1 MKALF
6 LSLLFLIPNLLSA
19 QVYTR
24 NYEVK
29 SSDKRVGEVTA
40 VKHAD
45 GELVQYDIT
54 SDVYMT
60 LIFQIHV
67 SYKVQA
73 NFKDGVLVSSSATV
87 YLNEKVQNQVD
98 VLRTGDHYTVTKDG
112 HKTRIYGDIKFSS
125 AKLYFSRPDDVKKVF
140 SETGGEIKD
149 LVKTSDGK
157 FRLKNPEKESEV
169 NTYKYSSDQGLHSVK
184 IERSLF
190 PDIEL
195 VHVREPGEI
204 ETKEEEKEDK

>member
-1 MKALF
+1 MKAL
-6 LSLLFLIPNLLSA
+6 LLALAICISTALSA

-45 GELVQYDIT
+45 GDLEQYDIS

-60 LIFQIHV
+60 LLFKIHV

-73 NFKDGVLVSSSATV
+73 NFKDGILVSSSATV
-87 YLNEKVQNQVD
+87 YLNERIQDEVD
-98 VLRTGDHYTVTKDG
+98 VMRTGDHYTVTTNG
-112 HKTRIYGDIKFSS
+112 HKTRIYGDIEYSS
-125 AKLYFSRPDDVKKVF
+125 AKLYFSRPDEVKKVF
-140 SETGGEIKD
+140 SETNGELKD
-149 LVKTSDGK
+149 LVKTSDGN

-169 NTYKYSSDQGLHSVK
+169 NTYKYSSDQGLHSVL
-184 IERSLF
+184 IERSMF
-190 PDIEL
+190 PDIKL

-204 ETKEEEKEDK
+204 ETREKEEE

>member
-6 LSLLFLIPNLLSA
+6 LSLIVLIPVFVNA

-24 NYEVK
+24 NYEVE
-29 SSDKRVGEVTA
+29 SSDKRVGDVTA

-60 LIFQIHV
+60 LLFNIHV

-73 NFKDGVLVSSSATV
+73 NFKDGLLVSSSATV
-87 YLNEKVQNQVD
+87 YLNGRVQDQVD
-98 VLRTGDHYTVTKDG
+98 VLRTGDHYTVTKDD
-112 HKTRIYGDIKFSS
+112 HKTRIYGDIAYSS
-125 AKLYFSRPDDVKKVF
+125 AKLYFSRPDNIKKVF
-140 SETGGEIKD
+140 SETGGEMKD
-149 LVKTSDGK
+149 LVKTSDGNV
-157 FRLKNPEKESEV
+157 RRKNSEKESEV
-169 NTYKYSSDQGLHSVK
+169 NTYKYSSDQGLHSVL

-195 VHVREPGEI
+195 KHVREPGKI
-204 ETKEEEKEDK
+204 ETTEEE